1 MAARVSHPNHPEAVR
16 TIAIVLAVAALA
28 VIVPM
33 WAPLVLAAWFAHL
46 TRPLLSRL
54 ESRFGKRRRAA
65 GLLVM
70 AAVLLVVGPL
80 VLIVVSM
87 ISNAIDMVHKVMQ
100 SPSGA
105 NALRAIVSPNGESID
120 VIDVKEALGA
130 PDKVMGV
137 ARQYGG
143 RAWTTLQMVAGATA
157 RGIIGIFVFLF
168 GAYSMLVDGGQ
179 AYRWARNHAPIRPEL
194 FDRLAHAFNETGRGL
209 LVGIVLTGAVQAG
222 IATIAYVALGV
233 PSALVL
239 GVITLFASLIPS
251 IGTGLVWA
259 PVAAGLALSGRVGAA
274 IAMLVV
280 GLGVVSM
287 IDNFLRPY
295 FARYGKLDLPAFV
308 VLVAMFGGL
317 ALFGAWGLALGPLL
331 VRLFVEAL
339 RIAREERM
347 TGAHTTLS
355 PPAPGE

>member
-16 TIAIVLAVAALA
+16 TIAILLAVLALA
-28 VIVPM
+28 VFVPM

-54 ESRFGKRRRAA
+54 ERRFGKRRRAA
-65 GLLVM
+65 GVLVM
-70 AAVLLVVGPL
+70 AAVLLMVAPT

-87 ISNAIDMVHKVMQ
+87 ISNAIDLVNKVMQ

-105 NALRAIVSPNGESID
+105 NALRSIVSANGES
-120 VIDVKEALGA
+120 IDVKEALGT

-137 ARQYGG
+137 ARQYGA
-143 RAWTTLQMVAGATA
+143 RAWTTLQMIAGATT
-157 RGIIGIFVFLF
+157 RGIIGIFVFLL
-168 GAYSMLVDGGQ
+168 GAYYLLVEGEG

-194 FDRLAHAFNETGRGL
+194 FDRFANAFNETGRGL
-209 LVGIVLTGAVQAG
+209 LVGVVLTGAVQAS
-222 IATIAYVALGV
+222 IATIAYVVLGV

-251 IGTGLVWA
+251 VGTGLVWA
-259 PVAAGLALSGRVGAA
+259 PVAAGLALSGRTGAA
-274 IAMLVV
+274 IAMVAV
-280 GLGVVSM
+280 GLGVISV

-295 FARYGKLDLPAFV
+295 FSRYGRLDLPAFV
-308 VLVAMFGGL
+308 LLVTMFGGL
-317 ALFGAWGLALGPLL
+317 ALFGAWGLVLGPLL

-339 RIAREERM
+339 RITREERM